1 MTLSILVPVR
11 NEGANLEIFVKMLEA
26 FVETPHEILIIHDT
40 KDDNSIDVV
49 KRLSDKYNSL
59 RLIHNTRGVGIPN
72 AFKSGVEASKY
83 EYLMMLVAD
92 DIGFVF
98 SVEHMVSL
106 MDEGYDLVQGS
117 RMLPD
122 SKTMNGAFFHRQLAK
137 YGNKIFNFISGS
149 KLTDPTLGIK
159 MFKKSKLRELTLV
172 AKPIGWAILY
182 ELALKSQKHNWRV
195 TEVPVITINRLF
207 GGKSTFSYKWLKEY
221 GEWFFWGIVNLRN

>member
-11 NEGANLEIFVKMLEA
+11 NEGANLEIFVKMLET

-49 KRLSDKYNSL
+49 KRLSDKFNNL

-72 AFKSGVEASKY
+72 AFKSGVEAANY

-106 MDEGYDLVQGS
+106 MDGGYDLVHGS
-117 RMLPD
+117 RMLPG

-137 YGNKIFNFISGS
+137 FGNKIFNFISGS
-149 KLTDPTLGIK
+149 LLTDPTLGIK
-159 MFKKSKLRELTLV
+159 VFRKSKLRELNLT
-172 AKPIGWAILY
+172 AKPVGWAILY
-182 ELALKSQKHNWRV
+182 ELALKSQKHNWKV
-195 TEVPVITINRLF
+195 AEVPVISIDRVF
-207 GGKSTFSYKWLKEY
+207 GGVSTFSYGWIKEY
-221 GEWFFWGIVNLRN
+221 GKWFFWGITNLKK